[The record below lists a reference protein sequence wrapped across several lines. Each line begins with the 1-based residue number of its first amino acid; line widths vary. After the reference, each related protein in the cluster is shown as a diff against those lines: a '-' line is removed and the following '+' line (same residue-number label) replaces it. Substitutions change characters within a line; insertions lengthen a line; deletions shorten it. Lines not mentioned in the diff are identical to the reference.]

1 MTTQK
6 DASDCF
12 PILSLIYSH
21 LNFGNQ
27 DYHKDHLHPA
37 SYFYN
42 SKRADYQ
49 TDEDFKFYTDPTN
62 WNSILNLQLLNGTL
76 NQSKLDTPLKDW
88 VTNNNIDKVNQ
99 LIPNISLDIADFKTF
114 LTERKTLLVGQL
126 KKMVL

>member
-1 MTTQK
+1 M
-6 DASDCF
+6 
-12 PILSLIYSH
+12 
-21 LNFGNQ
+21 NFQQWNITSNPNQ

-37 SYFYN
+37 SSFYN

-88 VTNNNIDKVNQ
+88 VSNNNIDKVNQ
-99 LIPNISLDIADFKTF
+99 LIPNVSLDIADFKTF
-114 LTERKTLLVGQL
+114 LTERRTLLVRQL
-126 KKMVL
+126 KKMV